1 MEEIEVA
8 ILITIILLSLLTI
21 VNMVMYG
28 KHGVKVYNYGGSL
41 SHDAHCNCPLC
52 HNNANNVNKDV
63 EQYSTAPTS
72 NMSANYSNIKGG
84 WQEKIQDIGVDNA
97 TKFSHGEYKR
107 ELLAKTTGSSPWT
120 VMDHD
125 IDSNWLGLGWG
136 KTYRQVYAQEGARVS
151 EGVDHQ
157 DMPSHPG
164 LRWRCHEY
172 IDSERDN
179 SGASCPWPP
188 TADQKYS

>member
-1 MEEIEVA
+1 MEEIEIA
-8 ILITIILLSLLTI
+8 ILITVILLLLLSVVSMI
-21 VNMVMYG
+21 IYKKNNEYG
-28 KHGVKVYNYGGSL
+28 YNYGGL
-41 SHDAHCNCPLC
+41 AHQKGCTCIVCREGLESYSIAPDMDVKPLIQG
-52 HNNANNVNKDV
+52 D
-63 EQYSTAPTS
+63 
-72 NMSANYSNIKGG
+72 
-84 WQEKIQDIGVDNA
+84 WQEKIQDVGVDNA
-97 TKFSHGEYKR
+97 TKFSHAAYKK

-151 EGVDHQ
+151 ESVDHQ

-172 IDSERDN
+172 IDSKNDN
-179 SGASCPWPP
+179 TGASCPWPP
-188 TADQKYS
+188 VTDQKYS